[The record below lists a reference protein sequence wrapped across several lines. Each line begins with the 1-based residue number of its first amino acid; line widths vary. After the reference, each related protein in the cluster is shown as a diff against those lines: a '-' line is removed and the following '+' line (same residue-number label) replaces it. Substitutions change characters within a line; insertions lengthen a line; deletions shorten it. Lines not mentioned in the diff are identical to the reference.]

1 MKIYKNKFILNSNQN
16 IEIFNFI
23 KKMITDKSF
32 INGKTVRK
40 FESSFSKKINSKY
53 CVGFS
58 SSSTSIS
65 SIMNL
70 LCKKN
75 DEILIPAFSPLPV
88 ALALKNYNL
97 NFRFIDVDLET
108 FLMSFNL
115 INYLKKNTKIIMP
128 VHLFGNV
135 FNVTELKKNIKKD
148 IYIIEDSSQAH
159 FSKIDGSF
167 AGTKGLASIFSF
179 YPTKNLNA
187 FGDAGCVVT
196 NNYSIY
202 NQLSAYRNY
211 GLHKKINKLI
221 NYGNNFRMDEIQ
233 AKIILINLD
242 TIILN
247 NYKRSIVAK
256 KYINRLKDLPIKF
269 QKINDNVETNNHVFS
284 IIVSSKIRDKLNIYL
299 KKNGIETEIYYKT
312 LLPRYLKNYTTKFL
326 KENFPNSYHLSKSII
341 NLPIHPYL
349 KEIEIDF
356 ICERVNHFFKN
367 K

>member
-1 MKIYKNKFILNSNQN
+1 
-16 IEIFNFI
+16 
-23 KKMITDKSF
+23 
-32 INGKTVRK
+32 
-40 FESSFSKKINSKY
+40 
-53 CVGFS
+53 
-58 SSSTSIS
+58 
-65 SIMNL
+65 
-70 LCKKN
+70 
-75 DEILIPAFSPLPV
+75 
-88 ALALKNYNL
+88 
-97 NFRFIDVDLET
+97 
-108 FLMSFNL
+108 
-115 INYLKKNTKIIMP
+115 
-128 VHLFGNV
+128 
-135 FNVTELKKNIKKD
+135 
-148 IYIIEDSSQAH
+148 
-159 FSKIDGSF
+159 
-167 AGTKGLASIFSF
+167 
-179 YPTKNLNA
+179 
-187 FGDAGCVVT
+187 
-196 NNYSIY
+196 
-202 NQLSAYRNY
+202 
-211 GLHKKINKLI
+211 
-221 NYGNNFRMDEIQ
+221 MDEIQ